1 MPRYSLLVIRGGV
14 IMGMFIIR
22 KQKEFTWMDAAGK
35 IYKGS
40 VGNTSQLVKPLGD
53 LATKKPLKSPLA
65 KNGSGLIKKAVNP
78 NKMKDVNV
86 NSLKA
91 MKKPTS
97 NSGWYSSTTGGYSGP
112 LYK

>member
-22 KQKEFTWMDAAGK
+22 RQKEFTWMDAAGK

-53 LATKKPLKSPLA
+53 F
-65 KNGSGLIKKAVNP
+65 
-78 NKMKDVNV
+78 
-86 NSLKA
+86 SLKA
-91 MKKPTS
+91 TKKPTS